1 VTRIY
6 RRRRYPGAAA
16 KKTPSPIPLRIQEH
30 PSVKKTV
37 WTFGLIAGSIMS
49 AMMLLTLPFA
59 ESIGMENGMVIGYT
73 TMVLAFLLV
82 FFGIRSYRDNV
93 AGGEVGFGRAMGVGS
108 LIVVIASACYVATW
122 ELVYFKLAPGYAQR
136 FLAYA
141 EENIR
146 ASGESPETIQREL
159 ATLARHAEMYENP
172 AINAAV
178 TFLEP
183 LPVGLVIVLVSAGI
197 LSRRRSSRTPHRA
210 PAWCS

>member
-1 VTRIY
+1 M
-6 RRRRYPGAAA
+6 
-16 KKTPSPIPLRIQEH
+16 
-30 PSVKKTV
+30 KKTV